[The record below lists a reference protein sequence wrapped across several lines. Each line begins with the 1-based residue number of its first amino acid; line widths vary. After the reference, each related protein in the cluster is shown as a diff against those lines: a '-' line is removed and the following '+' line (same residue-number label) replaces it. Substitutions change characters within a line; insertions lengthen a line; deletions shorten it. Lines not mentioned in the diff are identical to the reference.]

1 MDRTASLR
9 TAFSS
14 TLLALAAAGAAP
26 GQTLTGNTTTIN
38 LLVGGTQTLDLNA
51 GPAFAGALY
60 IVLGSVSGTSP
71 GFPAGAFT
79 LPLNLDGYFLFTL
92 LNPNTGLLANSLG
105 FLGGAGTAQASFNI
119 PPGTDP
125 SLAGLVVN
133 HAYGIVDP
141 VSGAVLGVS
150 NSVAVTLAGGAP
162 PLVINEVDYD
172 QPGTDTTEFVEIY
185 NAAPYSV
192 GLAGFSL
199 ELANGAIP
207 PFLPYTTLPLS
218 AAGPSLPAFGYL
230 VVSFPGAVAG
240 IPPGTL
246 TIPFA
251 VATNNIQNGSPDGVR
266 IVHVSGPVV
275 DALAYEG
282 PMPGFGE
289 GSPATGETS
298 IFTGSLARIPNGS
311 DTNDNGVDFAVRV
324 SPTPGAANL

>member
-92 LNPNTGLLANSLG
+92 LNPNTGLLSNSLG
-105 FLGGAGTAQASFNI
+105 FLGPAGTAQASFNI

-125 SLAGLVVN
+125 SLAGLVVD

-141 VSGAVLGVS
+141 FTGGVLGVS
-150 NSVAVTLAGGAP
+150 NAVAVTLAGGVP

-172 QPGTDTTEFVEIY
+172 QPGTDSTEYIEIL
-185 NAAPYSV
+185 NVAPYSV
-192 GLAGFSL
+192 SLAGFSL

-207 PFLPYTTLPLS
+207 PFLPYTTLSLS
-218 AAGPSLPAFGYL
+218 AAGASIPAGGYL
-230 VVSFPGAVAG
+230 VVSVQAVIAAL
-240 IPPGTL
+240 PAGTL
-246 TIPFA
+246 SIPFA
-251 VATNNIQNGSPDGVR
+251 VATNNIQNGAPDGIR
-266 IVHVSGPVV
+266 IVHVSGVVV

-282 PMPGFGE
+282 AMAGFGE
-289 GSPATGETS
+289 GSPAGTDDPTS
-298 IFTGSLARIPNGS
+298 AGSLARIPNGS
-311 DTNDNGVDFAVRV
+311 DTNDNGVDFVFTV
-324 SPTPGAANL
+324 TLTPGASNL